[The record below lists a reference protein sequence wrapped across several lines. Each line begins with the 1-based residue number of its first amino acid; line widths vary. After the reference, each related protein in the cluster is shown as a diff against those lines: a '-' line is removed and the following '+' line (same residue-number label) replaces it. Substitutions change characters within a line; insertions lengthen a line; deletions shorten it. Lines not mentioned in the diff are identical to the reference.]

1 MSFEQS
7 LQTVNLLRDR
17 MKHDVMGRDDVI
29 DLVIIALLASGHVL
43 LEDFPGSGKTTL
55 AKALGNSLSDI

>member
-43 LEDFPGSGKTTL
+43 LEDFPGSENDSRK
-55 AKALGNSLSDI
+55 SSRQ

>member
-29 DLVIIALLASGHVL
+29 DLVIIALLASGPTRRL
-43 LEDFPGSGKTTL
+43 PRKRKNDSRK
-55 AKALGNSLSDI
+55 SSRQ